1 MTDTAV
7 VLIVDDEERNRRLL
21 QMMLQ
26 AEGYV
31 TLLAGDGRE
40 ALDTVALNDVDLILL
55 DVAMPGM
62 NGYEVARILKK
73 DPSWKQIPIIMVTAH
88 IDRQTRIAALES
100 GVEEFLTKPVDR
112 AELWLRVRNLLRLKE
127 YGDLLTDYNSTL
139 EQRVAERAADLHRF
153 RLAMD
158 STADAIFLTDRATM
172 RFVEVNAT
180 ASSMFGYTR
189 EELLSMGPAELN
201 GASRDDLAAGF
212 DALIGDSSGAVL
224 QVVLRRKDGT
234 EFPVEVSRH
243 ARETA
248 DGWLI
253 VGVLRDVTERVAAD
267 ERLQQLAHYD
277 PLTGLPNRRLFYESL
292 HKTLAFAASSDL
304 QVAVMFLDVD
314 HFKKVND
321 TLGHAVGDRLL
332 AQIGDRLVG
341 CIRSRDTVGRLGG
354 DEFGLIL
361 AQEHDAYGAAAVAGK
376 VRDAMRPPFELDGS
390 QVSMTVSIGI
400 TMFPEDAEIPETLVK
415 YADTAMYGAKQVG
428 RDTYRFF
435 TPLMNSDVMDRLR
448 LEQALRSAVDRSE
461 FVLHYQPKVR
471 PGTQRVVGLEAL
483 LRWDRPGHGLVPP
496 DAFIPALEETGLIRE
511 VGVWV
516 INEACRQIAEWTA
529 GDVGARRVAVN
540 VSGRQFVDGD
550 LDHDIGV
557 ALAAHGV
564 SAEFLELEITE
575 SSLMA
580 NTHRT
585 LATLQRLKARGVRI
599 SIDDFGTGF
608 SSLAYLR
615 QFPVDTLKIDIAFIR
630 NVTTSV
636 VDAAMTEMIIRMAH
650 TLEMDVVAEGVETAA
665 QLAFLTE
672 HGCDEIQGYY
682 FSRPLPVPDLEI
694 LLRRGAV
701 LALDDVPADLSVAM
715 SRDMA
720 LSDECSGPR

>member
-1 MTDTAV
+1 MTDDAV
-7 VLIVDDEERNRRLL
+7 ILIVDDEERNRRVL
-21 QMMLQ
+21 QVMLQ

-31 TLLAGDGRE
+31 TLVAEDGRS
-40 ALDTVALNDVDLILL
+40 ALDVVTLHHVDLILL

-73 DPSWKQIPIIMVTAH
+73 DQSAKQIPIIMVTAH
-88 IDRQTRIAALES
+88 VDRETRIAALES

-127 YGDLLTDYNSTL
+127 YGDLLTQYNYTL

-180 ASSMFGYTR
+180 ASSMFGFTR

-201 GASRDDLAAGF
+201 GSSSEDLAAGF
-212 DALIGDSSGAVL
+212 DALIGGDGRNSVV
-224 QVVLRRKDGT
+224 QVNVRRKDGT

-248 DGWLI
+248 DGWLL
-253 VGVLRDVTERVAAD
+253 VGVMRDVTERVAAD

-277 PLTGLPNRRLFYESL
+277 PLTGLANRRLFYDSL
-292 HKTLAFAASSDL
+292 HKTLAFAASNDVR
-304 QVAVMFLDVD
+304 VAVMFLDVD

-321 TLGHAVGDRLL
+321 TLGHDVGDRLL
-332 AQIGDRLVG
+332 AQVADRLVN
-341 CIRSRDTVGRLGG
+341 CVRTRDTAGRLGG

-361 AQEHDAYGAAAVAGK
+361 AMEHDAYGAAAVANK
-376 VRDAMRPPFELDGS
+376 VRAAMRPPFELDGS

-400 TMFPEDAEIPETLVK
+400 TMYPDDAELPDTLVK
-415 YADTAMYGAKQVG
+415 YADTAMYGAKQSG

-435 TPLMNSDVMDRLR
+435 TPEMNAAVIDRLR
-448 LEQALRSAVDRSE
+448 LEQALRAAVDNSE

-471 PGTQRVVGLEAL
+471 TGTGRIAGLEAL
-483 LRWDRPGHGLVPP
+483 LRWQRPGHGLIPP
-496 DAFIPALEETGLIRE
+496 NDFIPVLEETGLIRE
-511 VGVWV
+511 VGTWV
-516 INEACRQIAEWTA
+516 INEACRQLAEWA
-529 GDVGARRVAVN
+529 ACDVGAQRVAVN

-550 LDHDIGV
+550 LDHDIGA

-564 SAEFLELEITE
+564 AADCLELELTE

-585 LATLQRLKARGVRI
+585 LATLRQLKARGVRV

-630 NVTTSV
+630 NVTTNI

-650 TLEMDVVAEGVETAA
+650 TLQMDVVAEGVETAA
-665 QLAFLTE
+665 QLAFLSGQ
-672 HGCDEIQGYY
+672 GCDEIQGYY
-682 FSRPLPVPDLEI
+682 FSRPLPVADLEV
-694 LLRRGAV
+694 LLRTDA
-701 LALDDVPADLSVAM
+701 ALPSSAT
-715 SRDMA
+715 
-720 LSDECSGPR
+720 G